1 MASSAST
8 PPQEWLVI
16 APDFE
21 GALEKRLAV
30 RGEHLAGLK
39 KDDES
44 FWLWG
49 GAFALL
55 SLSCVLRCI
64 VLLT

>member
-1 MASSAST
+1 MAT
-8 PPQEWLVI
+8 QEWLVI

-21 GALEKRLAV
+21 GALEKRLKV
-30 RGEHLAGLK
+30 REEHLSGLK

-49 GAFALL
+49 GMLL
-55 SLSCVLRCI
+55 LF
-64 VLLT
+64 